1 MCVGNDTLA
10 WDRGKTLSAK
20 LFPWPGW
27 LLWKLAFPTFSS
39 EVTAQ
44 VLLLHPSENEAQ
56 RTTASKSSI
65 ESRRHICEKKGEK
78 KEKLLNE
85 AAMHTRLLQS
95 MAHVPRKRRIW
106 CVVPRDS
113 SAKCFLNFRML
124 PTSLH
129 INQANKKINSRMG
142 GEDIWKTGES
152 ELTDNNGKDSKWLKR
167 SSSLYIPFLQS
178 LFFFYLKGGF
188 SFRCLSK

>member
-10 WDRGKTLSAK
+10 WDRGKTLPSC
-20 LFPWPGW
+20 FPDQDGYCESSHF
-27 LLWKLAFPTFSS
+27 LLSHQKSLLRCSCCIPQRMKHKEPQLQS
-39 EVTAQ
+39 Q
-44 VLLLHPSENEAQ
+44 VLKVEGISV
-56 RTTASKSSI
+56 K
-65 ESRRHICEKKGEK
+65 K
-78 KEKLLNE
+78 KEKKRRSCWM
-85 AAMHTRLLQS
+85 MHTWLLQS